1 MCPNIKLTVQFVHQ
15 TKSAILCAMCQKF
28 FSNTQMA
35 CTCMQFLCQYMHTVL
50 VVSTDGGKKKN
61 SVYWSDIV
69 LILILL
75 PWIRF
80 SQLEKEGRE
89 KIGVYI
95 TKAKAQKKKLKT
107 GEGKYKSG
115 TSIDIFE

>member
-1 MCPNIKLTVQFVHQ
+1 MEEK
-15 TKSAILCAMCQKF
+15 
-28 FSNTQMA
+28 
-35 CTCMQFLCQYMHTVL
+35 
-50 VVSTDGGKKKN
+50 KKKN

-89 KIGVYI
+89 KIGVYN
-95 TKAKAQKKKLKT
+95 QSQSPKKKI
-107 GEGKYKSG
+107 ENWRR
-115 TSIDIFE
+115 